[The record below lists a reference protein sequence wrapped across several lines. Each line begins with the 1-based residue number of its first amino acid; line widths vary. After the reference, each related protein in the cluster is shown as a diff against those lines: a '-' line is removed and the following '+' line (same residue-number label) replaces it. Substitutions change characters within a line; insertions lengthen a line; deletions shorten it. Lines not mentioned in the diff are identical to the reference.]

1 MENTAA
7 MARLANRVLMVAK
20 AEADNSEDPGFVHR
34 VGLAAETLTAC
45 ITPMVQNAKA
55 VAIDPRDTQV
65 QSTYLAI

>member
-1 MENTAA
+1 

-34 VGLAAETLTAC
+34 VGLAAEALTAS

-55 VAIDPRDTQV
+55 VAIDPRDSQV
-65 QSTYLAI
+65 PTNLIPEIN